1 VLDLVMPNDRAA
13 ALAEGLGLAPVR
25 PFIRMTR
32 GAPPPTIDANRLYT
46 SAGPELG

>member
-1 VLDLVMPNDRAA
+1 MDAVMPNRHAV

-25 PFIRMTR
+25 RFIRMMR
-32 GAPPPTIDANRLYT
+32 GAPPPAVDLNRLYT